1 MVLRDVH
8 YFYVKMYLVNCC
20 HLGSQKPVM
29 LGWKDDFSGKSSR
42 LFLLCWVGK
51 MNENKVH
58 SFIGNA
64 IERTFLFC
72 FVDGSAFSP

>member
-1 MVLRDVH
+1 
-8 YFYVKMYLVNCC
+8 
-20 HLGSQKPVM
+20 M